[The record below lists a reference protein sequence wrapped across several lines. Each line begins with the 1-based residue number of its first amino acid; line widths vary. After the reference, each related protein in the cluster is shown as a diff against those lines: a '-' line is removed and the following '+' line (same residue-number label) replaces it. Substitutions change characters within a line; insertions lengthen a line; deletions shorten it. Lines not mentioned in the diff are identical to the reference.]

1 MNTTRTKSHHHQ
13 PSPQERALKAKLW
26 KFVAMV
32 LGMALLFV
40 YSGAG
45 GEQYAGFMDLKSAQT
60 AAKNLPTGSSS
71 IYDAFQYDEYISSSE
86 EEDDDDD
93 SSVDDYFE
101 NDDDDDDDDYN
112 DYSPSSKGSEDEDD
126 DDNSSVEMETTK
138 TTSSLPQPDE
148 YTGDYNPDETR
159 KVIQFT
165 VAGWPKTGTTFLLK
179 QIFGSAKEHVYM
191 GDEEIRQLN
200 HGNIGGFLRNFE
212 GVYNSTSTQKLGFK
226 CPGTILKR
234 TPLRAL
240 SNYFPDTK
248 LIVSLR
254 HPINW

>member
-1 MNTTRTKSHHHQ
+1 MNTTRTKSHHHHQ

-40 YSGAG
+40 YNSSG
-45 GEQYAGFMDLKSAQT
+45 GEQYAGFMDLKSAGAT
-60 AAKNLPTGSSS
+60 ATTQVRPSTS

-86 EEDDDDD
+86 EDDDDDD

-101 NDDDDDDDDYN
+101 NDEDDDDDYD
-112 DYSPSSKGSEDEDD
+112 DYSLSRSEDE
-126 DDNSSVEMETTK
+126 DNSSVEMQTTK

-148 YTGDYNPDETR
+148 YTGEYNPDETR